1 MNFVTLGVGLY
12 VVAQLLIG
20 LAASRRIRNDADY
33 LVAGRSLGYGLAIF
47 SMFAT
52 WFGAESCIGAA
63 GAVYQ
68 QGLRGGRADPFGY
81 TICLALMGLVFAV
94 PLRRT
99 GALTLGEMFRT
110 RFSGPAE
117 KLVVIFLVPASI
129 LWAAAQIRAL
139 GQIVSA
145 TTGLDLAVAAGVAT
159 AVVIVYTGTGGMR
172 ADVITDFVQG
182 IALIVGLAILLAVVI
197 AHVGGAGAALALARS
212 SAATARPVAEPC
224 WIAWEAWV
232 VPIVGSIT
240 AQELASRVLACR
252 TPLIARRSSVI
263 AAGLYLAVGLVPLTL
278 GLLGMT
284 LLPGLG
290 DAEAVIPALA
300 DRHLHGALQVLLLGA
315 LVSAIL
321 STVDSNLLSASAL
334 LSHDVVLRVTDLGE
348 RGRLRL
354 ARLLVV
360 FIGLAAFWLA
370 MSRESVY
377 GLVEEASAFGG
388 GGMAVAMAFGLLSRF
403 GGPVSAVTAMVT
415 SMAVQIVGTWVWPIP
430 GPMTVSCLVSLVVY
444 VSVAVWEGRR
454 DAARGGGSGAGG
466 RAIGA
471 GRPRVSGDDGAIGE
485 AL

>member
-1 MNFVTLGVGLY
+1 VSLVALGVGLY
-12 VVAQLLIG
+12 VVAQLAIG
-20 LAASRRIRNDADY
+20 LAASRRIRSEADY
-33 LVAGRSLGYGLAIF
+33 LLAGRSLGYGLAIF

-63 GAVYQ
+63 GAAYQ
-68 QGLRGGRADPFGY
+68 HGLRGGRADPFGY

-110 RFSGPAE
+110 RFSTVAE
-117 KLVVIFLVPASI
+117 KLVVIFLVPASV

-145 TTGLDLAVAAGVAT
+145 TTGLDLAIAAAVAT

-172 ADVITDFVQG
+172 ADVLTDLVQG
-182 IALIVGLAILLAVVI
+182 IALIVGLSVLFAAVI
-197 AHVGGAGAALALARS
+197 AHVGGPGAALALAQGS
-212 SAATARPVAEPC
+212 VSAPRPAVEPG
-224 WIAWEAWV
+224 WVAWEAWAI
-232 VPIVGSIT
+232 PIVGSIT

-252 TPLIARRSSVI
+252 TPLIARRSSLI
-263 AAGLYLAVGLVPLTL
+263 AAGLYLAVGMIPLTL
-278 GLLGMT
+278 GLVGMA

-290 DAEAVIPALA
+290 DPEAVIPALA
-300 DRHLHGALQVLLLGA
+300 GRHLHGILQVLLLGA

-334 LSHDVVLRVTDLGE
+334 LSHDVVLRVTQASE
-348 RGRLRL
+348 RTRVRL

-360 FIGLAAFWLA
+360 LLGLVAFGLA

-403 GGPVSAVTAMVT
+403 GGPVSAVAAMVT
-415 SMAVQIVGTWVWPIP
+415 SMVVQVAGTWVWPIP
-430 GPMTVSCLVSLVVY
+430 APMTVSCLASLLVY

-454 DAARGGGSGAGG
+454 RAARPADAS
-466 RAIGA
+466 
-471 GRPRVSGDDGAIGE
+471 PDHQKP
-485 AL
+485 L